1 VPEIYVIEGQLLGL
15 KGFWAISPMSKT
27 YHSLTQEVGRGGFQ
41 GVKRNKQNCIS
52 MRSPQIHSKY
62 LEAPMVCRFIKLW
75 ETLDGFK
82 LKLKEQFF
90 PIREHD
96 IVLRFEVL
104 FLLLSLIRLG

>member
-1 VPEIYVIEGQLLGL
+1 MIEGQLLGL
-15 KGFWAISPMSKT
+15 KGFRASPMSKQHET
-27 YHSLTQEVGRGGFQ
+27 YHLLTQEVGRGGFQ
-41 GVKRNKQNCIS
+41 GVKRNKQNCIC
-52 MRSPQIHSKY
+52 MRSPEIHSKY
-62 LEAPMVCRFIKLW
+62 LEAPVVCRFIKLW

-96 IVLRFEVL
+96 IVLRFKVL